1 MSSVSTPP
9 GFAAALNVLEVGR
22 AAFFGSVDADLPVA
36 LTPEV
41 ANDDKLPQF
50 GFVGQ
55 RYEQAR
61 LLILAINPGNGPR
74 NKRDARDATALPALE
89 QFIEDRSRASFASA
103 LRAYQEVCP
112 GWPIWRRHG
121 LRVIDAAGLD
131 LDQVAYANCLPWR
144 TRSESGFTDP
154 AARRSIQ
161 LYLKPLL
168 RDLRPRLVVALGK
181 RAARVLN
188 LVEPFDSEVVVWN
201 RSQAPTAAALH
212 ERKAAAARLQF
223 LFRGGT

>member
-74 NKRDARDATALPALE
+74 NKRDARDATALEKAPRSKAGISGDTWPAPE
-89 QFIEDRSRASFASA
+89 
-103 LRAYQEVCP
+103 
-112 GWPIWRRHG
+112 
-121 LRVIDAAGLD
+121 
-131 LDQVAYANCLPWR
+131 
-144 TRSESGFTDP
+144 P
-154 AARRSIQ
+154 AARGLLTPDWSLTRG
-161 LYLKPLL
+161 PL
-168 RDLRPRLVVALGK
+168 
-181 RAARVLN
+181 
-188 LVEPFDSEVVVWN
+188 S
-201 RSQAPTAAALH
+201 
-212 ERKAAAARLQF
+212 
-223 LFRGGT
+223 